1 MRPGIQANS
10 GCGGG
15 HTRPVILLRIINK
28 QGAFTMSYASR
39 SPSGGHQSA
48 QPQSGQSW
56 WREPTKENWY
66 AFIAA
71 WLGWTLDAFDFTVFL
86 FLLVPIA
93 KEFNADLT
101 LVVLVGSLTMWMRFF
116 GSIAAGWMA
125 DRMGR
130 RAPLM
135 ISILWYSVCNF
146 IAGFSPT
153 FLFLLVFRTLLGI
166 GMGAEW
172 PVGAALATESWPARS
187 RGLMASVLQGSWALG
202 YLVAAVLYATMYDV
216 LGWRGMLWIGILP
229 ALAVVWIRVYVKEPE
244 VWVENQKLQKA
255 SKTEIKVPIAA
266 IFRKGVRLTTLS
278 TCWWLI
284 SAFTVYYSIFGL
296 FATYMVRELHLSAA
310 AVGWP
315 LAFSNGATFLF
326 SFLWGGLA
334 DSIGRRWAMIIP
346 AIIGVAVAPIYLL
359 TTDYM
364 TIAIAFSIQGAFA
377 GAIYGINPS
386 YSAERFPTEI
396 RATAAGFCYH
406 VGAAV
411 GGGLV
416 PPILT
421 YFAVEQHMGFAVP
434 MLIGTVGGLTSF
446 VITLFFSPETKGKVM
461 VADLQI
467 LPLAEIP

>member
-1 MRPGIQANS
+1 
-10 GCGGG
+10 
-15 HTRPVILLRIINK
+15 
-28 QGAFTMSYASR
+28 MSYTSR
-39 SPSGGHQSA
+39 SPSLG
-48 QPQSGQSW
+48 PW

-66 AFIAA
+66 AFIAS

-116 GSIAAGWMA
+116 GAVAAGWMA

-172 PVGAALATESWPARS
+172 PAGAALATESWPARS
-187 RGLMASVLQGSWALG
+187 RGLMSAVLQGSWALG
-202 YLVAAVLYATMYDV
+202 YLVAAVLYATMFDV
-216 LGWRGMLWIGILP
+216 LGWRGMLWIGVLP

-255 SKTEIKVPIAA
+255 NKTQLKVPVAA
-266 IFRKGVRLTTLS
+266 LFRRDVVLTTLS
-278 TCWWLI
+278 TCWWLV

-296 FATYMVRELHLSAA
+296 FATYMTRELHLTAA
-310 AVGWP
+310 QVGWP
-315 LAFSNGATFLF
+315 LAFSNGLTFLF
-326 SFLWGGLA
+326 SFVWGSLA

-346 AIIGVAVAPIYLL
+346 AIIGAAVAPIYLL

-377 GAIYGINPS
+377 GAIYGINPT
-386 YSAERFPTEI
+386 YSSERFPTEI

-406 VGAAV
+406 VGAAA
-411 GGGLV
+411 GGFV
-416 PPILT
+416 PPVLT
-421 YFAVEQHMGFAVP
+421 YFAVQQHMGFAVP
-434 MLIGTVGGLTSF
+434 MLFGTVGGLVSF
-446 VITLFFSPETKGKVM
+446 VITLFFSPETKGKIM

-467 LPLAEIP
+467 LSAAEIP

>member
-1 MRPGIQANS
+1 
-10 GCGGG
+10 
-15 HTRPVILLRIINK
+15 
-28 QGAFTMSYASR
+28 MSYASR
-39 SPSGGHQSA
+39 SPSTG
-48 QPQSGQSW
+48 PQSLPR
-56 WREPTKENWY
+56 WREPTRDNWN

-116 GSIAAGWMA
+116 GAIAAGWMA

-135 ISILWYSVCNF
+135 ISILWYSACNF

-172 PVGAALATESWPARS
+172 PAGAALMTESWPARS

-202 YLVAAVLYATMYDV
+202 YLVAAVIYATVYDV
-216 LGWRGMLWIGILP
+216 IGWRGMLWIGVLP
-229 ALAVVWIRVYVKEPE
+229 ALAVVWIRIYVKEPD
-244 VWVENQKLQKA
+244 VWVENQRRQKE
-255 SKTEIKVPIAA
+255 SNTQIRVPVAA
-266 IFRKGVRLTTLS
+266 LFRKNIWLTTVS
-278 TCWWLI
+278 TSWWLI

-296 FATYMVRELHLSAA
+296 FATYMTRELHLSAA

-315 LAFSNGATFLF
+315 LAFSNGLTFLF
-326 SFLWGGLA
+326 SFVWGSLT

-346 AIIGVAVAPIYLL
+346 AVIGVLVAPIYLL
-359 TTDYM
+359 TTDYT
-364 TIAIAFSIQGAFA
+364 TIAVAFSIQGAFA

-386 YSAERFPTEI
+386 YASERFPTEL
-396 RATAAGFCYH
+396 RATADGFCYH
-406 VGAAV
+406 VGAAA
-411 GGGLV
+411 GGFV
-416 PPILT
+416 PPVLT
-421 YFAVEQHMGFAVP
+421 WFAVQQHMGFAIP
-434 MLIGTVGGLTSF
+434 MLVGTVGGLISF

-467 LPLAEIP
+467 LPLAELP